1 MFTRTPRRTTLI
13 AGLAA
18 ALSAG
23 LYCTAA
29 LAAELTPATPGAQ
42 VYIIIPKDGATVPQT
57 FKVQFGLAGMGAAPA
72 GTDLPK
78 TGHHHLLIDAAQLPP
93 LDQPLP
99 SSSTVIHF
107 GGGQTETQVT
117 LPPGPHTLQL
127 ILGDKSHIPF
137 NPPIVSEK
145 ISVTV
150 Q

>member
-1 MFTRTPRRTTLI
+1 MFTRTPRRSTLI

-18 ALSAG
+18 ALTAG

-29 LAAELTPATPGAQ
+29 LAERTPATPGAQ
-42 VYIIIPKDGATVPQT
+42 VYIIAPKDGATVPQT
-57 FKVQFGLAGMGAAPA
+57 FKVQFGLVGMGVAPA

-78 TGHHHLLIDAAQLPP
+78 TGHHHLLVDAAELPP

-99 SSSTVIHF
+99 SSVIHF

-127 ILGDKSHIPF
+127 ILGDKNHVPF
-137 NPPIVSEK
+137 DPPIVSEK
-145 ISVTV
+145 ITV
-150 Q
+150 KVQ